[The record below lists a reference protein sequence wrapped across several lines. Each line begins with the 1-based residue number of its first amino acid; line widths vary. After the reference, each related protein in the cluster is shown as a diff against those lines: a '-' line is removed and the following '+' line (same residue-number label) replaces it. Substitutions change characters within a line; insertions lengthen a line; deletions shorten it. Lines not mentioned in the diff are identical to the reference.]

1 MKKVIISFAAGQT
14 LQLVILFIGMAIT
27 YTDNL
32 LFFCAVCGIVAT
44 LMMLVGSVLSLLDVP
59 QDIDETAPLPEEIK
73 VSNDKVERKTSEA
86 TVAQLFGKRKE
97 EA

>member
-14 LQLVILFIGMAIT
+14 LQLVILLIGMAIT

-44 LMMLVGSVLSLLDVP
+44 LMMLVGSVLSLLDT
-59 QDIDETAPLPEEIK
+59 QDFDETAPIPEEIK
-73 VSNDKVERKTSEA
+73 VSNDKVERKTEEA
-86 TVAQLFGKRKE
+86 TVEQLFGRREK
-97 EA
+97 A